1 MKETQPDA
9 HHIEVVRTARFYT
22 VGAMDEAVADIWFAL
37 HGYGQLAAEFARE
50 FAPIRREGRLI
61 VIPEALSRFYRS
73 NRERVMGASWMTA
86 EDRKMEIRDYVRY
99 LDALHDRVFERGV
112 AEEARLTVLGF
123 SQGTATAT
131 RWLAAGSVRADRL
144 ILWGG
149 LPALE
154 LCTAEFRK
162 RIRVERLEMVTGTK
176 DRYTSP
182 AHQREILPTLS
193 GPGQSVQQ
201 IVFEGGHALDQA
213 VLARLLDADPGE
225 SKT

>member
-1 MKETQPDA
+1 MNEKQPDA

-22 VGAMDEAVADIWFAL
+22 VGAMDDAVTDVWFAL

-50 FAPIRREGRLI
+50 FAPFRREARLI
-61 VIPEALSRFYRS
+61 VIPEALSRFYRN

-99 LDALHDRVFERGV
+99 LDTLHDRVFERGV
-112 AEEARLTVLGF
+112 REGARLTVLGF

-149 LPALE
+149 LPAFE
-154 LCTAEFRK
+154 LCTPEFRK
-162 RIRVERLEMVTGTK
+162 RVPVERLEMVTGTR

-182 AHQREILPTLS
+182 VHQREILPTLS
-193 GPGQSVQQ
+193 EPGQPVEQ
-201 IVFEGGHALDQA
+201 IVFEGGHALDPA
-213 VLARLLDADPGE
+213 VLARLMEGDPGE
-225 SKT
+225 STT